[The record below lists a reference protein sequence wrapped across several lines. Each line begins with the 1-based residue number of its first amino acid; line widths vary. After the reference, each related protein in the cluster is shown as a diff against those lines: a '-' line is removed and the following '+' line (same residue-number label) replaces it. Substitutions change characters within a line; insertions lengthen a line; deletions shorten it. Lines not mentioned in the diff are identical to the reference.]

1 MIAWLNFA
9 KVPLQNLE
17 GAEFLDFC
25 SPEKGGIFIV
35 PRLRWHGIRFLQD
48 DPKDRPI
55 DSDWYNKLEILRTH
69 PNPDPN
75 RIYTNGQRV
84 LIQLIILCVK

>member
-9 KVPLQNLE
+9 KSPPPE
-17 GAEFLDFC
+17 SRRAELLDFC

-35 PRLRWHGIRFLQD
+35 PRLLWHGTSVFAVSSEGPPPLVV
-48 DPKDRPI
+48 
-55 DSDWYNKLEILRTH
+55 SYNKLDILRTH

-75 RIYTNGQRV
+75 RIYLNGQRV
-84 LIQLIILCVK
+84 LIQLIM